1 MPRARRRKEYVLCP
15 HVLDN
20 AFCAD
25 RSCAFAHDPER
36 FADALGDSL
45 DLAKCKCVPLA
56 PVDDTAET
64 KASRAL
70 HDPTIRPWWAPPR
83 PPQST
88 WARLDFSTRHRGKG
102 WSSC

>member
-25 RSCAFAHDPER
+25 RSCVFAHEPER

-45 DLAKCKCVPLA
+45 DLTKCKRVPA
-56 PVDDTAET
+56 ADDTASAAT
-64 KASRAL
+64 RTPPR
-70 HDPTIRPWWAPPR
+70 DPTIRPWWAPPP

-88 WARLDFSTRHRGKG
+88 WVRLDFSTRHKAKT